1 MAQLPISRT
10 KHVQEQPATVW
21 TIKHGAPGYPVVDVY
36 VEAYGSLQKIVPL
49 EVRYVDNFTTEV
61 HFSVPR
67 AGFAT
72 VVL

>member
-1 MAQLPISRT
+1 M
-10 KHVQEQPATVW
+10 W

-36 VEAYGSLQKIVPL
+36 VEAFGSLQKIVPL

-67 AGFAT
+67 TGFAT